1 MKSLLLKMNG
11 IIKTYKMKKVEKGN
25 NISFNFNIN
34 NRIVI
39 LIKIISVPIVE
50 IDTTIKQTLIFKI
63 INNYSSKITNYL
75 NNKIR
80 FRIII
85 IIMMKR

>member
-50 IDTTIKQTLIFKI
+50 IDTTIK
-63 INNYSSKITNYL
+63 
-75 NNKIR
+75 
-80 FRIII
+80 
-85 IIMMKR
+85 